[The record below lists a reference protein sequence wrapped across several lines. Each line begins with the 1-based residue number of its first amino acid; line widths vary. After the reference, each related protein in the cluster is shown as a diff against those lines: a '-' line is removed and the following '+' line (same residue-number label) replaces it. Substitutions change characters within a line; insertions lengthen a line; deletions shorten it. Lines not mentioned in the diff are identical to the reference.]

1 MDKICEQVAEIAENE
16 TGVSLTEKESLKE
29 SGVDSLTLVAIIV
42 ALEENYQITFSED
55 DLQPENLQTLEDLA
69 NLVRKYL

>member
-1 MDKICEQVAEIAENE
+1 MDKICEKVAEIAENE